1 MAYFT
6 MIAPYSCFLAWRS
19 IILSDFDKKDFLAC
33 PFHVILLVKKIM
45 GLEIHD
51 MQECYT
57 NQPEHICASIV
68 PIFKTLN
75 YPELQKINT
84 LIKKKNYPKNTI
96 LFSKGDVTSHLYILR
111 YGRVKL
117 YETSEDGRQ
126 QIIRLLEPGD
136 FFGELALIME
146 EQHYLLNAET
156 LEDTGICLL
165 ARDDFKGLIHQNPEI
180 ALGVMQAL
188 TDRLAS
194 AENFISTLTLKTI
207 EQRLI
212 SWLLAMSEKEG
223 VLTPQGIRL
232 TINLPRHELASLFGT
247 TRETISRK
255 FSKLQ
260 ADGLITINGQKQI
273 MILNKDELV
282 ILAQL

>member
-1 MAYFT
+1 
-6 MIAPYSCFLAWRS
+6 
-19 IILSDFDKKDFLAC
+19 
-33 PFHVILLVKKIM
+33 
-45 GLEIHD
+45 
-51 MQECYT
+51 MQETCC

-75 YPELQKINT
+75 YTELQKINT
-84 LIKKKNYPKNTI
+84 LIKKKSFQKGNT
-96 LFSKGDVTSHLYILR
+96 LFTKGDTANHLHIVR

-126 QIIRLLEPGD
+126 QILRLLEPGD
-136 FFGELALIME
+136 FFGDLALIME

-165 ARDDFKGLIHQNPEI
+165 SRDDFKKLIHQNPEI
-180 ALGVMQAL
+180 SLGVMQAL

-212 SWLLAMSEKEG
+212 SWLLAMADKEG
-223 VLTPQGIRL
+223 VLTSQGIRL

-260 ADGLITINGQKQI
+260 ADGLIRINGQKQI
-273 MILNKDELV
+273 MILNKDELAS
-282 ILAQL
+282 LSQL

>member
-1 MAYFT
+1 
-6 MIAPYSCFLAWRS
+6 
-19 IILSDFDKKDFLAC
+19 
-33 PFHVILLVKKIM
+33 
-45 GLEIHD
+45 
-51 MQECYT
+51 MQECCT

-75 YPELQKINT
+75 YAELQKINT

-96 LFSKGDVTSHLYILR
+96 LFSKGDATNHLYIVR
-111 YGRVKL
+111 YGSVKL

-126 QIIRLLEPGD
+126 QILRLLEPGD

-146 EQHYLLNAET
+146 EQYALLNAET

-165 ARDDFKGLIHQNPEI
+165 SRDDFRKLIHQSPEI
-180 ALGVMQAL
+180 SLGVMQAL
-188 TDRLAS
+188 TDRLAN

-212 SWLLAMSEKEG
+212 SWLLVMAEKEG
-223 VLTPQGIRL
+223 VLTAKGIRL

-260 ADGLITINGQKQI
+260 ADGLIMISSQKQI
-273 MILNKDELV
+273 IILDKDEL
-282 ILAQL
+282 ISLSQL

>member
-1 MAYFT
+1 
-6 MIAPYSCFLAWRS
+6 
-19 IILSDFDKKDFLAC
+19 
-33 PFHVILLVKKIM
+33 
-45 GLEIHD
+45 
-51 MQECYT
+51 MQECCT
-57 NQPEHICASIV
+57 NEPDHICASIV

-75 YPELQKINT
+75 YTELQKINT
-84 LIKKKNYPKNTI
+84 LIKKKDYPKNTL
-96 LFSKGDVTSHLYILR
+96 LFSKGETTSHLHIVR
-111 YGRVKL
+111 YGKVKL

-126 QIIRLLEPGD
+126 QILRLLEPGD

-165 ARDDFKGLIHQNPEI
+165 SRDDFKELIRQNPEI
-180 ALGVMQAL
+180 SLGVMQAL
-188 TDRLAS
+188 TDRLAY
-194 AENFISTLTLKTI
+194 AENFISALTLKTI

-212 SWLLAMSEKEG
+212 SWLLTMAEKEG
-223 VLTPQGIRL
+223 VLTAKGIRL

-260 ADGLITINGQKQI
+260 GEGLITINGQKQI
-273 MILNKDELV
+273 MILKKDELTA
-282 ILAQL
+282 LAQM

>member
-1 MAYFT
+1 MDE
-6 MIAPYSCFLAWRS
+6 SC
-19 IILSDFDKKDFLAC
+19 
-33 PFHVILLVKKIM
+33 
-45 GLEIHD
+45 
-51 MQECYT
+51 T
-57 NQPEHICASIV
+57 NEAEHICASIV

-75 YPELQKINT
+75 YTELQKVNT
-84 LIKKKNYPKNTI
+84 LINKKVFPKNSV
-96 LFSKGDVTSHLYILR
+96 LFSKGEATSHLHIVR
-111 YGRVKL
+111 YGKVKL

-136 FFGELALIME
+136 FFGELALLRE
-146 EQHYLLNAET
+146 KQHYLLNAET

-165 ARDDFKGLIHQNPEI
+165 SRDDFRELLQQNPEI
-180 ALGVMQAL
+180 SLGVMQAL

-194 AENFISTLTLKTI
+194 AEDFISSLTLKTI

-212 SWLLAMSEKEG
+212 SWLLTMAEKEG
-223 VLTPQGIRL
+223 VFTAKGLRL

-273 MILNKDELV
+273 IILNKDEMAS
-282 ILAQL
+282 LAQL

>member
-1 MAYFT
+1 
-6 MIAPYSCFLAWRS
+6 
-19 IILSDFDKKDFLAC
+19 
-33 PFHVILLVKKIM
+33 
-45 GLEIHD
+45 
-51 MQECYT
+51 MQECCT

-75 YPELQKINT
+75 YTELQKINT
-84 LIKKKNYPKNTI
+84 LIKKKTYPKNSI
-96 LFSKGDVTSHLYILR
+96 LFSKGDGTSHLHIVR

-126 QIIRLLEPGD
+126 QILRLLEPGD

-146 EQHYLLNAET
+146 KQHYLLNAET

-165 ARDDFKGLIHQNPEI
+165 SRDDFKKLIHQNPEI
-180 ALGVMQAL
+180 SLGVMQAL
-188 TDRLAS
+188 TDRLAY

-212 SWLLAMSEKEG
+212 SWLLAMAEKEG
-223 VLTPQGIRL
+223 VFTPQGIRL

-255 FSKLQ
+255 LSKLQ
-260 ADGLITINGQKQI
+260 ADGLITINGQKQV
-273 MILNKDELV
+273 MILNKDELTS
-282 ILAQL
+282 LAQL

>member
-1 MAYFT
+1 
-6 MIAPYSCFLAWRS
+6 
-19 IILSDFDKKDFLAC
+19 
-33 PFHVILLVKKIM
+33 
-45 GLEIHD
+45 
-51 MQECYT
+51 MQNCCA

-75 YPELQKINT
+75 YTELQKINT
-84 LIKKKNYPKNTI
+84 LIKKKSYPKNAL
-96 LFSKGDVTSHLYILR
+96 LFAKGDLSSHLYIVR
-111 YGRVKL
+111 HGRVKL

-126 QIIRLLEPGD
+126 QILRLLEPGD

-165 ARDDFKGLIHQNPEI
+165 SRADFKELIQQSPEI
-180 ALGVMQAL
+180 SLGVMQAL
-188 TDRLAS
+188 TDRLAY

-212 SWLLAMSEKEG
+212 SWLLAMAEKEG

-260 ADGLITINGQKQI
+260 TDGFIKINGQKQI
-273 MILNKDELV
+273 LIRSKEDLAALAEL
-282 ILAQL
+282 

>member
-1 MAYFT
+1 
-6 MIAPYSCFLAWRS
+6 
-19 IILSDFDKKDFLAC
+19 
-33 PFHVILLVKKIM
+33 
-45 GLEIHD
+45 
-51 MQECYT
+51 MQECCT
-57 NQPEHICASIV
+57 SQPEHICASIV

-84 LIKKKNYPKNTI
+84 LISKKTYPKNSI
-96 LFSKGDVTSHLYILR
+96 LFSKGDITSHLYIVR

-117 YETSEDGRQ
+117 YEMSEDGRQ
-126 QIIRLLEPGD
+126 QTLRLLEPGD
-136 FFGELALIME
+136 FFGELSLIME
-146 EQHYLLNAET
+146 DQRYLLTAET

-165 ARDDFKGLIHQNPEI
+165 SRDDFKELIHQNSAI
-180 ALGVMQAL
+180 SLGVMQAL

-212 SWLLAMSEKEG
+212 SWLLAMAEKEG

-260 ADGLITINGQKQI
+260 SDGLITVNGQKQI
-273 MILNKDELV
+273 MILNKDELSH
-282 ILAQL
+282 LSQL

>member
-1 MAYFT
+1 
-6 MIAPYSCFLAWRS
+6 
-19 IILSDFDKKDFLAC
+19 
-33 PFHVILLVKKIM
+33 
-45 GLEIHD
+45 
-51 MQECYT
+51 MQECCT

-75 YPELQKINT
+75 YAELQKINT
-84 LIKKKNYPKNTI
+84 LIKKKKYPKNTI
-96 LFSKGDVTSHLYILR
+96 LFSKGDATNHLYIVR
-111 YGRVKL
+111 YGSVKL

-126 QIIRLLEPGD
+126 QILRLLEPGD

-146 EQHYLLNAET
+146 EQYALLNAET

-165 ARDDFKGLIHQNPEI
+165 SRDDFRKLIHQSPEI
-180 ALGVMQAL
+180 SLGVMQAL
-188 TDRLAS
+188 TDRLAN

-212 SWLLAMSEKEG
+212 SWLLVMAEKEG
-223 VLTPQGIRL
+223 VLTAKGIRL

-260 ADGLITINGQKQI
+260 ADGLIMISSQKQI
-273 MILNKDELV
+273 IILDKDEL
-282 ILAQL
+282 ISLSQL

>member
-1 MAYFT
+1 
-6 MIAPYSCFLAWRS
+6 
-19 IILSDFDKKDFLAC
+19 
-33 PFHVILLVKKIM
+33 
-45 GLEIHD
+45 
-51 MQECYT
+51 MQKCCT

-68 PIFKTLN
+68 PIFKTLQ
-75 YPELQKINT
+75 YTELQKINT
-84 LIKKKNYPKNTI
+84 LITKKNFPKGSI
-96 LFSKGDVTSHLYILR
+96 LFTKGEITKQLYILR
-111 YGRVKL
+111 YGSVKL

-126 QIIRLLEPGD
+126 QTIRLLEPGD
-136 FFGELALIME
+136 FFGELALFVDK
-146 EQHYLLNAET
+146 QQYLLNAET

-165 ARDDFKGLIHQNPEI
+165 SRDDLKALIHENPEI
-180 ALGVMQAL
+180 SLGIMQAL
-188 TDRLAS
+188 TERLDY

-212 SWLLAMSEKEG
+212 SWLVAMAEKEG

-260 ADGLITINGQKQI
+260 GDGLIKITGQKQVL
-273 MILNKDELV
+273 ILDKE
-282 ILAQL
+282 QLIFLSQG